1 MAEEE
6 RPPRRPEEVYITPKL
21 TLKDYYDI
29 RDLRLLLWT
38 LKSELCER
46 YGIEKACA
54 LSEKV
59 RKTIEEKLRELEG
72 KL

>member
-1 MAEEE
+1 MSEPT
-6 RPPRRPEEVYITPKL
+6 RKPEEIIIHGKL

-38 LKSELCER
+38 LQSELCEK
-46 YGIEKACA
+46 YGIAKACDLA
-54 LSEKV
+54 GKLKPTVEA
-59 RKTIEEKLRELEG
+59 KLRELEA